1 MIYLSDNIDFS
12 NIKVG
17 NDELRICTELLDKK
31 IKNLKIFKQFDAF
44 PLNIRAL
51 REVMMKTVMILSGTC
66 LTLTL
71 VTYAMFSELRS
82 EAGKNNI
89 MLCVSLLLATV
100 IVMAKAYIT
109 QLGIIC
115 TTMGVASHFMWLWML
130 MWMFLGTFQM
140 FKIFSASTRNM
151 NSDPYQNHLL
161 MRKLVISFLPPL
173 VIVGAVIVKS
183 LIESDGD
190 VIGYGLNGCFIDSNS
205 SVVMFLIAPVV
216 MATVVNSGLFAAT
229 TYNIHKVRRIQASDF
244 TQRTHGMFLV
254 YVKLSTLTGI
264 TFVLDFIAFMLDSD
278 VMW

>member
-1 MIYLSDNIDFS
+1 
-12 NIKVG
+12 
-17 NDELRICTELLDKK
+17 
-31 IKNLKIFKQFDAF
+31 
-44 PLNIRAL
+44 
-51 REVMMKTVMILSGTC
+51 MILSGTC

-82 EAGKNNI
+82 EAGKTNI

-109 QLGIIC
+109 KLGIIC
-115 TTMGVASHFMWLWML
+115 TTLGVASHFMWLWML

-216 MATVVNSGLFAAT
+216 AATVVNSGLFAAT
-229 TYNIHKVRRIQASDF
+229 TYNIHKVRRVQASDF

-278 VMW
+278 VMWIISILLTGLQGVFIFLSFTCNKRVLDLYVKLCRDRGDTASGISPRIANISGNVPEIS